1 MTFSYDIN
9 GILSVSV
16 QSSNGDCNNKI
27 ILNPNIHLSEKDL
40 EQAKENQKKLIYQP
54 DIDLETYSLLNELV
68 ALYPQAGIDEKER
81 ILYLISYYESTF
93 EPDSLIVQ
101 KKQQLFIEN
110 EIKQIKDIIYNKP
123 NYLDF
128 WQDEEE

>member
-1 MTFSYDIN
+1 M
-9 GILSVSV
+9 
-16 QSSNGDCNNKI
+16 
-27 ILNPNIHLSEKDL
+27 
-40 EQAKENQKKLIYQP
+40 IYQP

>member
-1 MTFSYDIN
+1 MVY
-9 GILSVSV
+9 SVSV